1 MQLILALILRIILD
15 VLKRGEMF
23 PTKYCMYLQ
32 RQAPTLTYDTLVNKS
47 LSSHEG
53 NAQCNSTRG
62 FLGDNAVKD
71 LLLDPT

>member
-23 PTKYCMYLQ
+23 PTKYCVYLQ
-32 RQAPTLTYDTLVNKS
+32 RQAPTFTYDTLVNKS

-53 NAQCNSTRG
+53 MHSAIPHG
-62 FLGDNAVKD
+62 VFLSKTS
-71 LLLDPT
+71 LLDPT